1 MIEMSTEWLC
11 RDCET
16 DVEKMIKVQEAI
28 SPRVSET
35 GHVIPGVPCSIYMK
49 QDVCEKCGVLKF
61 VFEYEKAPEA
71 VKEPLSV
78 WPEIAEKLRERD
90 REAVSEPIK
99 VVLGKTE
106 TSVPVAELEVTI
118 EAEVEIEPELE
129 VVAVLD
135 PEVVEEIEEA
145 NEKEAE
151 IARLKAQLEALEK

>member
-16 DVEKMIKVQEAI
+16 NLEKMIKVQEAI

-71 VKEPLSV
+71 VKEP
-78 WPEIAEKLRERD
+78 
-90 REAVSEPIK
+90 
-99 VVLGKTE
+99 E
-106 TSVPVAELEVTI
+106 TVIVAKD
-118 EAEVEIEPELE
+118 VEIVGDVIIESVLE
-129 VVAVLD
+129 
-135 PEVVEEIEEA
+135 EVVEEAVAEIPQKTVEEVIEEIEA
-145 NEKEAE
+145 EEETKEAE
-151 IARLKAQLEALEK
+151 IERLKAQLAELEK

>member
-49 QDVCEKCGVLKF
+49 QAVCEKCGVLKF

-71 VKEPLSV
+71 ITEP
-78 WPEIAEKLRERD
+78 
-90 REAVSEPIK
+90 
-99 VVLGKTE
+99 
-106 TSVPVAELEVTI
+106 
-118 EAEVEIEPELE
+118 EPELE
-129 VVAVLD
+129 VIAVL
-135 PEVVEEIEEA
+135 EEAESIDEAIDRIAEIPLETIEEA
-145 NEKEAE
+145 LEEADSFEEDNKLVIEARKGKEAE

>member
-16 DVEKMIKVQEAI
+16 DLEKMIKVQEAI

-71 VKEPLSV
+71 ITEP
-78 WPEIAEKLRERD
+78 
-90 REAVSEPIK
+90 
-99 VVLGKTE
+99 
-106 TSVPVAELEVTI
+106 
-118 EAEVEIEPELE
+118 EPELE
-129 VVAVLD
+129 VVAVL
-135 PEVVEEIEEA
+135 EEA
-145 NEKEAE
+145 DSFEEDNKLVIEARKGKEAE